1 MLDKKDT
8 TLIKL
13 DCKSKDKVYDMLFG
27 KADACLKNA
36 KTVALL
42 YLGSPYYM
50 TRALEEYNI
59 EEVNIFTTKDFK
71 FIYEP
76 FENAERAK
84 IWYVDN
90 VKDTFK
96 ECDMK
101 FDCIIMNPP
110 YQRNLHLKILAEA
123 IKHLKDDDSKVVNLS
138 PVRWLQDPLAKYK
151 KNSDLKR
158 FESKIIQHII
168 SLGTFDK
175 SKTDQLFNIDT
186 GTLGIYVCSSKEN
199 SHRIDEFVRASSN
212 TILDRVIAKI
222 KNNTVDNVEKSL
234 IYDEMDGISCVTSMM
249 VIGVRDREIRM
260 RNGWLTQKP
269 EKLFYT
275 NRKNDVTGKTYL
287 EYRTEVS
294 WGNLKPKSKN
304 FNIKFNSIEER
315 QNFYD
320 SWRTQF
326 LRYIYDATVVD
337 VHVHS
342 EFLPFLGNIVN
353 SRTGLKGYQGEW
365 TDDDLY
371 KLFEISPEEQK
382 VIEET
387 MEKYK

>member
-1 MLDKKDT
+1 M
-8 TLIKL
+8 
-13 DCKSKDKVYDMLFG
+13 
-27 KADACLKNA
+27 KNE
-36 KTVALL
+36 K
-42 YLGSPYYM
+42 
-50 TRALEEYNI
+50 
-59 EEVNIFTTKDFK
+59 
-71 FIYEP
+71 
-76 FENAERAK
+76 
-84 IWYVDN
+84 
-90 VKDTFK
+90 
-96 ECDMK
+96 
-101 FDCIIMNPP
+101 
-110 YQRNLHLKILAEA
+110 
-123 IKHLKDDDSKVVNLS
+123 SKVVNLS

-168 SLGTFDK
+168 SLDTYDN
-175 SKTDQLFNIDT
+175 SKTDQLFNINT
-186 GTLGIYVCSSKEN
+186 GNLGIYVCSSKEN

-212 TILDRVIAKI
+212 TILDRVISKI
-222 KNNTVDNVEKSL
+222 KNNAVDNVEKSL
-234 IYDEMDGISCVTSMM
+234 IYDDMDGITCVTSMM
-249 VIGVRDREIRM
+249 VIRVTDRDTRM

-275 NRKNDVTGKTYL
+275 NRKNDATGKTYL

-326 LRYIYDATVVD
+326 LRYVYDATVVD
-337 VHVHS
+337 INVQPK
-342 EFLPFLGNIVN
+342 FLPFLGNIVN

-365 TDDDLY
+365 TDVDLY
-371 KLFEISPEEQK
+371 KLFEISPAEQK

>member
-1 MLDKKDT
+1 
-8 TLIKL
+8 
-13 DCKSKDKVYDMLFG
+13 
-27 KADACLKNA
+27 
-36 KTVALL
+36 
-42 YLGSPYYM
+42 
-50 TRALEEYNI
+50 
-59 EEVNIFTTKDFK
+59 
-71 FIYEP
+71 
-76 FENAERAK
+76 
-84 IWYVDN
+84 
-90 VKDTFK
+90 
-96 ECDMK
+96 MK

-110 YQRNLHLKILAEA
+110 YQRGLHLKILAEA
-123 IKHLKDDDSKVVNLS
+123 ITHLKDEKSVCINLS

-168 SLGTFDK
+168 SLDTFDK

-234 IYDEMDGISCVTSMM
+234 IYDDMDGISCVTSMM

-275 NRKNDVTGKTYL
+275 NRKNDATGKTYL

-337 VHVHS
+337 VNVHS

-365 TDDDLY
+365 TDEDLY

-387 MEKYK
+387 MEKYR